1 MNTRPHLLL
10 IMLTFLLNGCSGF
23 DPQAYVPGLES
34 TAITTPAPGPSRAV
48 SLSITV
54 TATNPAITSVELVG
68 HTATVC
74 TNIPDGKLNVRFEVG
89 DKSDVRG
96 YLAEGEIV
104 TVSED
109 HKELDGN
116 LWIKLSRPIEG
127 WVNSKYLCEAVSP

>member
-34 TAITTPAPGPSRAV
+34 AATTTPAPAPSSEV
-48 SLSITV
+48 SVTV
-54 TATNPAITSVELVG
+54 TISATVAVELVENA
-68 HTATVC
+68 ATVC
-74 TNIPDGKLNVRFEVG
+74 TNIPGGKLNVRFEAG
-89 DKSDVRG
+89 EKSDVRG

-104 TVSED
+104 TISAERQ
-109 HKELDGN
+109 EFDGN
-116 LWIKLSRPIEG
+116 SWVKLTHPIAG

>member
-34 TAITTPAPGPSRAV
+34 TATTTPVPAPSPEV
-48 SLSITV
+48 SVTV
-54 TATNPAITSVELVG
+54 TNPVTVAVELVE

-74 TNIPDGKLNVRFEVG
+74 TNIPDGKLNVRFEAG

-104 TVSED
+104 TISEE
-109 HKELDGN
+109 HQEFDGN
-116 LWIKLSRPIEG
+116 SWVKLTHPIEG

>member
-34 TAITTPAPGPSRAV
+34 TATTTPVPAPSPEV
-48 SLSITV
+48 SV
-54 TATNPAITSVELVG
+54 TATNPATVAVELVENA
-68 HTATVC
+68 ATVC
-74 TNIPDGKLNVRFEVG
+74 TNIPGGKLNVRFEAG

-104 TVSED
+104 TISEE
-109 HKELDGN
+109 HQEFDGN
-116 LWIKLSRPIEG
+116 SWVKLTHPIEG
-127 WVNSKYLCEAVSP
+127 WVNSKYLCEVLSP